1 MSETEDQL
9 PPFPMP
15 RTHPLLPPPEYQG
28 LREGKCPIRVQ
39 YPWGEQPWLLTRYED
54 VRSALASPKLSSDN
68 ANPSLPRVHPM
79 PPGPSTVSFTHM
91 DDPDHGRLRRTVTSE
106 FTFRRIE
113 AMREKIQGVADQLVD
128 EMSAVGSPVDLIS
141 SFALPFP
148 SLVMCDI
155 LGVPP
160 DDQEFF
166 QARSH
171 TVAGKASEEE
181 VMQAFAEL
189 SQYLDELVTAK
200 EKQPTDDLISRV
212 ATKYVRNEG
221 RISHF
226 ELVEMVRILLIAGHE
241 TTASMIG
248 LSVVTLLQHPDQL
261 QDMLTDPALL
271 RSAVDELL
279 RMHSITISGVVRAA
293 VEDLDV
299 GGHTI
304 KADDGVAFSLLAAN
318 YDERVFAEPEKFD
331 IRRDARHH
339 LAYGHGVHQ
348 CIGRTLANVEL
359 EIALGTLFRRLP
371 ELKIAV
377 PFEEIAFRPDTR
389 FIYGIETL
397 PVTW

>member
-1 MSETEDQL
+1 MSQTEDQL

-15 RTHPLLPPPEYQG
+15 RSQPMLPPPAYKE
-28 LREGKCPIRVQ
+28 LRGQCPIKVQ
-39 YPWGEQPWLLTRYED
+39 YPWGEQPWLLTRYDD
-54 VRSALASPKLSSDN
+54 VRAALASPKLSSDN

-106 FTFRRIE
+106 FTFRKIE
-113 AMREKIQGVADQLVD
+113 TMRENIQRVADGLID
-128 EMSAVGSPVDLIS
+128 GISAKGGPVDLIS

-155 LGVPP
+155 LGIPP
-160 DDQEFF
+160 KDQEFF
-166 QARSH
+166 QSRSH
-171 TVAGKASEEE
+171 IVAGKAPEDE
-181 VMQAFAEL
+181 VMRAFGEL
-189 SQYLDELVTAK
+189 SQYLDTLVTAK
-200 EKQPTDDLISRV
+200 EKEPTDDLISRV
-212 ATKYVRNEG
+212 TAKYVLEEA

-226 ELVEMVRILLIAGHE
+226 EMVEMVRILLIAGHE

-261 QDMLTDPALL
+261 QDMLADPKLL
-271 RSAVDELL
+271 KSGVDELL
-279 RMHSITISGVVRAA
+279 RLHSITISGVVRAA
-293 VEDLDV
+293 VEELEV

-304 KADDGVAFSLLAAN
+304 APDDGVAFSLLAAN
-318 YDERVFAEPEKFD
+318 HDETVFPEPEKFD
-331 IRRDARHH
+331 IRRDARNH

-348 CIGRTLANVEL
+348 CIGKVLANVEL
-359 EIALGTLFRRLP
+359 EIALSTLFRRLP
-371 ELKIAV
+371 GLKIDV